1 VSPPVGLRSLSFV
14 IAAVGVALLIAG
26 FAFGS
31 DLLGFFFMVCIVL
44 AIVLFV
50 ASLVLQRRQ
59 AA

>member
-1 VSPPVGLRSLSFV
+1 VSLRSLSFV

>member
-1 VSPPVGLRSLSFV
+1 MLFRSSLSLL
-14 IAAVGVALLIAG
+14 IAALGVALLIAG

-31 DLLGFFFMVCIVL
+31 DLLGFFFMVCIVV

-50 ASLVLQRRQ
+50 ADLVRQRRQ